1 MNLNIKLLT
10 LDDITVSIENEDTVK
25 SMFVEAGR
33 FATVSRGTRIA
44 DAAKLERIGLDCLR
58 KRHMMAFRSDIIKF
72 QVGNISRVA
81 SAQLRTHIVGA
92 AQIGAS
98 QRYIEI
104 KEGVFQTPPGLTPI
118 DLETFE
124 MGCAT
129 AHMMYQ
135 GLLSNNVPVEAAR
148 YMLPQATCTTVNAA
162 FTPNAL
168 FHFFNERLCTETNAE
183 LRHVAN
189 LLKDRL
195 VQLNPA
201 LTEFLVPRC
210 KVYLNICSKSC
221 FGKEANKL

>member
-1 MNLNIKLLT
+1 MNLNVKLLS
-10 LDDITVSIENEDTVK
+10 LDDITVKIENEATVR
-25 SMFVEAGR
+25 SMLVEAGR
-33 FATVSRGTRIA
+33 FATVSRGTRID

-58 KRHMMAFRSDIIKF
+58 KRHMMAFRSDTIKF
-72 QVGNISRVA
+72 QVDNISRVA
-81 SAQLRTHIVGA
+81 SAQLRTHCTGA
-92 AQIGAS
+92 AQIGSS
-98 QRYIEI
+98 QRYIKL
-104 KEGVFQTPPGLTPI
+104 KEGVFQTPPGLTPL
-118 DLETFE
+118 DLETFN
-124 MGCAT
+124 MGYAT

-189 LLKDRL
+189 LLKDQM